1 MNSIKNNCCNPFD
14 KSEPLYP
21 IIMKDALE
29 EISPLFICSSG
40 FFIRTLNPIELQ
52 MEMKRDVS
60 VLVKNY
66 YDTGL
71 SMFKAREEMCDNHLL
86 TVLSRIFHFW
96 MIAHQWSKKNCFP
109 IHKILLHPPA
119 IASYCQLKSLI
130 MNHFKKCNS
139 REEVVNKIA
148 FSIWHEENNSE
159 KLYPI
164 EPVKSLSY
172 DLVDYYIAT
181 NEIQYESFE
190 SLTEHSNE
198 DFDLTQF
205 RFN

>member
-1 MNSIKNNCCNPFD
+1 
-14 KSEPLYP
+14 
-21 IIMKDALE
+21 MKDALE

-40 FFIRTLNPIELQ
+40 FFIRTLNPIELE

-66 YDTGL
+66 YDSGL
-71 SMFKAREEMCDNHLL
+71 TLFKAREEMCDNHLL
-86 TVLSRIFHFW
+86 GMLSRIFHFW

-109 IHKILLHPPA
+109 IHRILLHPPA
-119 IASYCQLKSLI
+119 IASYCQLKGCI
-130 MNHFKKCNS
+130 MSQFKKSKS
-139 REEVVNKIA
+139 REDVVNKIA
-148 FSIWHEENNSE
+148 YSIWHEENNSD
-159 KLYPI
+159 KLCSLEPI
-164 EPVKSLSY
+164 KSLSY

-190 SLTEHSNE
+190 SLTEYSNE
-198 DFDLTQF
+198 NFDFTQF